1 MKNEEKVLS
10 REQMNHL
17 QELGVDTSDASMYW
31 VRAKRII
38 GKQRNNVLYNEMGK
52 WRLSLSK
59 SIVHSVDWAVESVP
73 TYTIGDLIEKLSN
86 TIISDYE
93 FKVTIKNHITES
105 VFIENMV
112 MEDYVKSHN
121 PKNALYKTLCLVARY
136 YPELLKAETS
146 KAICCE
152 DTDDDLQLTT

>member
-1 MKNEEKVLS
+1 MKIEEQVLS

-38 GKQRNNVLYNEMGK
+38 GKQRNNVLDNEMGK

-73 TYTIGDLIEKLSN
+73 TYTIGDLIEKLPK
-86 TIISDYE
+86 SDNSGDLLIEYRNSE
-93 FKVTIKNHITES
+93 LGYGVWDWGELYGINAQQNFKDK
-105 VFIENMV
+105 
-112 MEDYVKSHN
+112 
-121 PKNALYKTLCLVARY
+121 PLKNALYDLLCWVAENHK
-136 YPELLKAETS
+136 ELLEVRN
-146 KAICCE
+146 E
-152 DTDDDLQLTT
+152 